1 MSDTRS
7 PILRIVRMQF
17 RPDAVAEFDALFT
30 AYSDRIAAA
39 AGCAAVACMPDAD
52 GTAGRTTLSVWRSA
66 EDLENYRQS
75 ALFRDVWSKTKPGFS
90 APPEAWSL
98 AADSVFFAAAAAYLG
113 PPNDSTCWP

>member
-17 RPDAVAEFDALFT
+17 RPDALAAFDALFV
-30 AYSDRIAAA
+30 AYRDRIAAA
-39 AGCAAVACMPDAD
+39 PGCAAVTCLLDTG
-52 GTAGRTTLSVWRSA
+52 GTPGRTTLSVWRSA

-75 ALFRDVWSKTKPGFS
+75 ALFREVWSKTKPGFS